1 MGVRGRAGVLMHVPF
16 FGKLWITFTAASNLV
31 SCTDLVSAISRR
43 QRRPPSQGLS
53 AGIRQQQHQ
62 LSQEPA

>member
-1 MGVRGRAGVLMHVPF
+1 MHVPF

-31 SCTDLVSAISRR
+31 SYTDLVSAISSC
-43 QRRPPSQGLS
+43 QRRPRSQGLS
-53 AGIRQQQHQ
+53 AGIRQQQQHQ